1 MMPAPARAPSPSLRA
16 PSFRGAR
23 LVSRRASVV
32 VSPPRRRASSR
43 AAASSDGDAPAAGA
57 PLPLRVAV
65 SGAGG
70 RTGSLVMKLLASDPA
85 SFAPPRGLVR
95 SPKSAD
101 KLRGTLRD
109 AVPDFSDARVEIVEG
124 DVVSD
129 ADLDRLC
136 ADRDALVVLTSAV
149 TKPKI
154 PSLLV
159 ALVSKIVPWMEAR
172 RPEFYFPEDG
182 SPERVDWLGQ
192 KAQVDAAARSGSV
205 RRVVIV
211 SSMGGTQ
218 VDNFLNTMGGGGDVG
233 SANILLWKRKAEM
246 YLVARSPE
254 LEHVVVH
261 PGGLLDKP
269 GGERELLVGVDDRLL
284 DGDRRSVPRADV
296 ARVVCGALLDPSA
309 VAVSF
314 DLASRE
320 PGEGDRGPTRT
331 NEDVAELIASL
342 RGETADYSKPGKK
355 SPVPLP

>member
-1 MMPAPARAPSPSLRA
+1 M
-16 PSFRGAR
+16 
-23 LVSRRASVV
+23 
-32 VSPPRRRASSR
+32 
-43 AAASSDGDAPAAGA
+43 
-57 PLPLRVAV
+57 
-65 SGAGG
+65 
-70 RTGSLVMKLLASDPA
+70 
-85 SFAPPRGLVR
+85 
-95 SPKSAD
+95 
-101 KLRGTLRD
+101 
-109 AVPDFSDARVEIVEG
+109 
-124 DVVSD
+124 
-129 ADLDRLC
+129 
-136 ADRDALVVLTSAV
+136 
-149 TKPKI
+149 
-154 PSLLV
+154 
-159 ALVSKIVPWMEAR
+159 
-172 RPEFYFPEDG
+172 
-182 SPERVDWLGQ
+182 
-192 KAQVDAAARSGSV
+192 DAAARSGSV

-320 PGEGDRGPTRT
+320 PGGRGTAGRRGRTKTSPSSSRPYEAKPQTTQSRGKNHPCRCRDRDRRRKGSPRARKDGDER
-331 NEDVAELIASL
+331 
-342 RGETADYSKPGKK
+342 RGEWWRREYLEYVAF
-355 SPVPLP
+355 VPPR